1 MRLLFRTLVCKLD
14 KSKPIL
20 VEGKEGQS
28 PTIFPHSNSGKRTLE
43 TQFKP
48 FINVKT
54 PFVATAVL
62 TPMPNTLSNNSVQD
76 SLNVFN

>member
-1 MRLLFRTLVCKLD
+1 MIGLPVPKKELGTIIIKLW
-14 KSKPIL
+14 KHKMFFI
-20 VEGKEGQS
+20 GQA
-28 PTIFPHSNSGKRTLE
+28 LE